1 MEYIMRT
8 VSRNNK
14 THLDN
19 IISRYDFGSFSI
31 GLNKPN
37 QDNYIC
43 MFSKDKFLLA
53 VADGIG
59 GLPHGNIA
67 SQIAIDCL
75 SKINLDKYLSKDS
88 IPNKFHEIRE
98 KLEKIKK
105 NMKLEREIGTT
116 LTVAYIN
123 DKTVNVFHTG
133 DSRLYI
139 YENKNILFETT
150 DQSISKEYWSGM
162 CSNIITSAVISNREI
177 EIEEKT
183 IKRNFLGSV
192 VLVTDGVYKALD
204 KGQFE
209 YLHKICES
217 ENKFSETIKSYLEIR
232 GVDDDSTMISLTLRN

>member
-1 MEYIMRT
+1 
-8 VSRNNK
+8 
-14 THLDN
+14 
-19 IISRYDFGSFSI
+19 
-31 GLNKPN
+31 
-37 QDNYIC
+37 
-43 MFSKDKFLLA
+43 
-53 VADGIG
+53 
-59 GLPHGNIA
+59 
-67 SQIAIDCL
+67 
-75 SKINLDKYLSKDS
+75 
-88 IPNKFHEIRE
+88 
-98 KLEKIKK
+98 
-105 NMKLEREIGTT
+105 
-116 LTVAYIN
+116 
-123 DKTVNVFHTG
+123 
-133 DSRLYI
+133 LYI